1 MKIIVMGT
9 GGFAA
14 PAFRR
19 LLETEHEIVAL
30 VTMPLR
36 TQRGERSLL
45 RDVADEYNVPLLQP
59 DNINQSECRDLLHL
73 LAADLFFVCDYGRIL
88 SPAILKT
95 ARMGG
100 INLHGSLLP
109 QYRGA
114 APINRALLDGMTY
127 TGVSLIHMIPAVD
140 AGPVVAKSPKI
151 PITPDDTAMT
161 VEHKLAEIGAD
172 LLLETLQQMETGRLP
187 AIPQNVNEISK
198 APKLRKEEALLDWNQ
213 PAERI
218 FNHVRAMIVWPRSL
232 TFWTRSSDQKSF
244 RLILNSVAIIPR
256 KTVALTPGLSVKP
269 GTIVKADNNTF
280 LVATK
285 TDYIRILEIQ
295 PAGKASMTATGF
307 VNGYKIQPGERFE
320 TVQQ

>member
-1 MKIIVMGT
+1 MGT

-14 PAFRR
+14 PSFRR

-36 TQRGERSLL
+36 TQRGEQSLL
-45 RDVADEYNVPLLQP
+45 RDAADEYNVPLLQP
-59 DNINQSECRDLLHL
+59 DNVNQPECRDLLHL

-88 SPAILKT
+88 TPAILKT

-114 APINRALLDGMTY
+114 APINRALLDGRTF

-151 PITPDDTAMT
+151 PITPDDTALT

-198 APKLRKEEALLDWNQ
+198 APKLKKEEAFLDWNQ

-244 RLILNSVAIIPR
+244 RLILNAVEIIPR
-256 KTVALTPGLSVKP
+256 KTVVLTPDLSVKP
-269 GTIVKADNNTF
+269 GTIVKADNNMF
-280 LVATK
+280 LVATR

-320 TVQQ
+320 TVQP